1 MQILYV
7 ERGVKIVDF
16 GTRLKNLR
24 KQAGL
29 TQQQLATQLGI
40 TKSVVSFYELQERSP
55 SPDVLVKLAV
65 IFHVSADYLLGLD
78 TRETIDVSDLDEKD
92 VQAVRAIV
100 ERLRDKKLPPL

>member
-1 MQILYV
+1 M
-7 ERGVKIVDF
+7 DF
-16 GTRLKNLR
+16 GTRLKILR

-55 SPDVLVKLAV
+55 SPEVLIKLAS

-92 VQAVRAIV
+92 IQAVRTIV
-100 ERLRDKKLPPL
+100 ERLRAK

>member
-1 MQILYV
+1 M
-7 ERGVKIVDF
+7 DF

-55 SPDVLVKLAV
+55 SPEVLIKLAS

-92 VQAVRAIV
+92 IQAVRTLV
-100 ERLRDKKLPPL
+100 ERLRDK